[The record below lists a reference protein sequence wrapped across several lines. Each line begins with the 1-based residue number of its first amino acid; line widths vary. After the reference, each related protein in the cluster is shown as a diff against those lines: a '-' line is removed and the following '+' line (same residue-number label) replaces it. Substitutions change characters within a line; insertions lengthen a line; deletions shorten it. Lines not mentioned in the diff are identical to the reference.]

1 MATDELKLC
10 ALQVNVG
17 TGAWRSVMDFELVD
31 ADDVMDLA
39 EKLFEWGHTNATK
52 GIRLRI
58 MKPGDT
64 RPLMDWSENNGW
76 QAWEVR
82 A

>member
-39 EKLFEWGHTNATK
+39 EKLFEGGHTNATK

-58 MKPGDT
+58 MTPGDT
-64 RPLMDWSENNGW
+64 RPLMDWSENEGW